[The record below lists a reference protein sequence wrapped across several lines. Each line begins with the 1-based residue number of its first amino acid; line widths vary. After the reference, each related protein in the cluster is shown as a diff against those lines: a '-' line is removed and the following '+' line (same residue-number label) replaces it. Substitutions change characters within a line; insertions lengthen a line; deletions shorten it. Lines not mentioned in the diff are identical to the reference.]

1 MGSGPHEH
9 TDVDRAGDL
18 VKNVWRKVRNDN
30 KNFYYSSNYTSWD
43 SITDPLTAP
52 LWDLIRVNV
61 AQEVSRAA
69 VS

>member
-1 MGSGPHEH
+1 M
-9 TDVDRAGDL
+9 
-18 VKNVWRKVRNDN
+18 KNVWRKVRNDN